1 MRGRGVLVGRL
12 TLSLLARFG
21 VVGTM
26 ATLIYVVVTVIVG
39 DLRFGLSA
47 VTANVAGFATSLI
60 FSYFGH
66 ALATYEVGGEH
77 QRYAP
82 RFVVATAILVAVCSM
97 LTYGL
102 VDVLG
107 FDRRFA
113 AITVAVFFPI
123 SSVLLHTAWTFGP
136 GNHR

>member
-1 MRGRGVLVGRL
+1 MRSRGVLLGRL

-21 VVGTM
+21 VVGAM
-26 ATLIYVVVTVIVG
+26 ATLVYLVVTVIAG
-39 DLRFGLSA
+39 EPRFGLSA
-47 VTANVAGFATSLI
+47 VTANVAGFAASLI

-66 ALATYEVGGEH
+66 AIATYEVGGEH

-82 RFVVATAILVAVCSM
+82 RFLVATAILVAVCSI
-97 LTYGL
+97 LTYGV

-113 AITVAVFFPI
+113 AIAVAVLYPI
-123 SSVLLHTAWTFGP
+123 SSLLLHTAWTFGP
-136 GNHR
+136 GDHR